1 MGADRCRRVF
11 TSAATAAASG
21 RTQSAEK
28 FASYANKLAQTL
40 SSLEPSSRFTIAYQ
54 MCKGKVGAE
63 TPFLAWYSGIRDND
77 RRLSEAPARLERLAA
92 AVAEA
97 AAGCRPPSLP
107 HNSVIRYLILKDL
120 AAMFEFATEQSS
132 GRRVRTDAHVD
143 AGQDYGPFWDFVSAV
158 WPMIFGS
165 TNGLRYALKFWAS
178 AREAS
183 RAISCDCKYGL
194 APPRM
199 ANFRVLAVWIRH
211 LSVAE
216 PATNRRA
223 SLDLRKLA
231 CALMRCRSPGIDR
244 RHVLW

>member
-40 SSLEPSSRFTIAYQ
+40 SSLEPSSRFTIAYH